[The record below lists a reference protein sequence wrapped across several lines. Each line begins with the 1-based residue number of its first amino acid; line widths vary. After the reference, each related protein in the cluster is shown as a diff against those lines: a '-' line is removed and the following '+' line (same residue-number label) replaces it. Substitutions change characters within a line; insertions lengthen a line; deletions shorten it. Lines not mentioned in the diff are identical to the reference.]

1 MMKKIMIP
9 MILGAFLIAFYEQQ
23 KANSNVYVTVGAIA
37 VFMYGMMRLSAK
49 TPSKNQDKNE
59 DDVQ

>member
-9 MILGAFLIAFYEQQ
+9 MMLVAFLIAFYEQQ
-23 KANSNVYVTVGAIA
+23 KANSNVYITVGAIA
-37 VFMYGMMRLSAK
+37 IFMYGMMRLSAK

>member
-9 MILGAFLIAFYEQQ
+9 MMLVAFLIAFYEQQ
-23 KANSNVYVTVGAIA
+23 KTNSNVYIAVGAIA

>member
-9 MILGAFLIAFYEQQ
+9 MMIVAFLIPFYEQQ
-23 KANSNVYVTVGAIA
+23 KANSNVYITVGAIA

-49 TPSKNQDKNE
+49 TPSKNQDKEEEN
-59 DDVQ
+59 V

>member
-9 MILGAFLIAFYEQQ
+9 MMLVAFLIAFYEQQ
-23 KANSNVYVTVGAIA
+23 KANSNVYITVGAIA
-37 VFMYGMMRLSAK
+37 IFMYGMMRLSAK
-49 TPSKNQDKNE
+49 TPSKNQDKNK

>member
-1 MMKKIMIP
+1 MMKKNMIP
-9 MILGAFLIAFYEQQ
+9 MMLVAFLIAFYEQQ
-23 KANSNVYVTVGAIA
+23 KANSNVYITVGAIA
-37 VFMYGMMRLSAK
+37 IFMYGMMRLSAK

>member
-9 MILGAFLIAFYEQQ
+9 MMIAAFLIAFYGQQ
-23 KANSNVYVTVGAIA
+23 KANSNVYITAGAIV

-49 TPSKNQDKNE
+49 TSSKNQDKEEEN
-59 DDVQ
+59 V

>member
-9 MILGAFLIAFYEQQ
+9 MILVAFLIAFYEQQ
-23 KANSNVYVTVGAIA
+23 KANSNVYITVGAIA
-37 VFMYGMMRLSAK
+37 IFMYGMMRLNAK

>member
-1 MMKKIMIP
+1 MKKIMIP
-9 MILGAFLIAFYEQQ
+9 MMLVAFLIAFYEQQ
-23 KANSNVYVTVGAIA
+23 KANSNVYITVGAIA
-37 VFMYGMMRLSAK
+37 IFMYGMMRLSAK

>member
-23 KANSNVYVTVGAIA
+23 KANSNVYITVGAIA

-49 TPSKNQDKNE
+49 TPSKNEDKNE

>member
-9 MILGAFLIAFYEQQ
+9 MMLISFLIAFYEQQ
-23 KANSNVYVTVGAIA
+23 KTNSNVYITAGAVLI
-37 VFMYGMMRLSAK
+37 FMYGMMRLSAK

-59 DDVQ
+59 GNV

>member
-9 MILGAFLIAFYEQQ
+9 MMLVAFLIAFYEQQ
-23 KANSNVYVTVGAIA
+23 KANSNVYITVGAIA

-49 TPSKNQDKNE
+49 TPSKNQDKNQE
-59 DDVQ
+59 NAE

>member
-1 MMKKIMIP
+1 MKKII
-9 MILGAFLIAFYEQQ
+9 ILMMFVAILIAFYEQQ
-23 KANSNVYVTVGAIA
+23 KANSNVYITVGAIA
-37 VFMYGMMRLSAK
+37 IFMYGMMRLSAK